1 LIDKKSISDN
11 LNLLLWEEDMI
22 FVVWIIFSIFAGVIA
37 KNKGQSFGSF
47 FILSLILSPL
57 IGIIWALVMKPNTE
71 ALEKQQVQ
79 SGQMRKCPYCAEM
92 VKAEATI
99 CRFCHKDL
107 PAYVPP
113 AAPVSIPVPP
123 PRVLTPEEQKAARK
137 KASRSWIIAIVIML
151 VVIAVILAVEYL
163 INGYNSV
170 IYNILSNL
178 GLVPHY

>member
-1 LIDKKSISDN
+1 
-11 LNLLLWEEDMI
+11 MI
-22 FVVWIIFSIFAGVIA
+22 FVVWITFSIFAGVIA
-37 KNKGQSFGSF
+37 KNKGQSFGNF

-113 AAPVSIPVPP
+113 AAPVSVPAP
-123 PRVLTPEEQKAARK
+123 PSRVLTPEEKKAASK
-137 KASRSWIIAIVIML
+137 KARRSWIKAIIIVL
-151 VVIAVILAVEYL
+151 VVIVLALAIDYFVNSYT
-163 INGYNSV
+163 SV
-170 IYNILSNL
+170 IYNILIDL
-178 GLVPHY
+178 GIVPHY